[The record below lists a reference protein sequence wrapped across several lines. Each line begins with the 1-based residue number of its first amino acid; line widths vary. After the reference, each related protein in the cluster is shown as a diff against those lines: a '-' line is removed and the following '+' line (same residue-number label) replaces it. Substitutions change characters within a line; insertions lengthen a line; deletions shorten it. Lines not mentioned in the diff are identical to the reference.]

1 MTLRRIMITIFITL
15 LGTTVFAQDDPSQFD
30 GGLALQQVADFV
42 ALGERET
49 ATMGSIEAGNLILN
63 RLEALGWSTS
73 EDWHVIGFGDRS
85 QLRAETQQAL
95 EHWQPFSIGELLG
108 AEISDL
114 STEMPNA
121 REIQFDPLIIP
132 VRNLVGS
139 YGSGGTIIIGAH
151 YDSRIFADHDADEEK
166 HLDPMPGA
174 NDGGSGVGV
183 LLELARVI
191 SQNYTA
197 NKEIRLVFFDAED
210 NGHIEPWAT
219 LLPAT
224 SGFIIGS
231 ALYASGLNM
240 QTENIEYMVLVD
252 MVGDTDQ
259 QMPIESY
266 SNQSAPDIAAGIWA
280 TAADLGYAEQFI
292 TTPRSAITDDHLPFI
307 QRGIPSVDIIDLDY
321 PYWHTTEDTID
332 KVSPES
338 LERVGRTLIA
348 YLEQTGAITPND

>member
-1 MTLRRIMITIFITL
+1 MKLRRIAIILFVTL
-15 LGTTVFAQDDPSQFD
+15 LGATVFAQDEPAQFD
-30 GGLALQQVADFV
+30 GQLALEQVAAFV
-42 ALGERET
+42 NVGERET
-49 ATMGSIEAGNLILN
+49 ATMGSITAGNLILD
-63 RLEALGWSTS
+63 RLEALGWTIS

-85 QLRAETQQAL
+85 QMSADAL
-95 EHWQPFSIGELLG
+95 QTLEYWQPFGVSDLLT
-108 AEISDL
+108 AEISEL
-114 STEMPNA
+114 SAGLPNERPIA
-121 REIQFDPLIIP
+121 FDPLIIP

-139 YGSGGTIIIGAH
+139 YGSGSTIIIGAH
-151 YDSRIFADHDADEEK
+151 YDSRIFADHDTDAEK

-197 NKEIRLVFFDAED
+197 NNEIRLVFFDAED
-210 NGHIEPWAT
+210 NGHIEPWAS

-231 ALYASGLNM
+231 ALYASGLNLE
-240 QTENIEYMVLVD
+240 QENIEFMLLVD

-266 SNQSAPDIAAGIWA
+266 SNQSAPEIAAGIWA

-292 TTPRSAITDDHLPFI
+292 TTPRSPITDDHLPFI

-348 YLEQTGAITPND
+348 YLEQTGAITPNN